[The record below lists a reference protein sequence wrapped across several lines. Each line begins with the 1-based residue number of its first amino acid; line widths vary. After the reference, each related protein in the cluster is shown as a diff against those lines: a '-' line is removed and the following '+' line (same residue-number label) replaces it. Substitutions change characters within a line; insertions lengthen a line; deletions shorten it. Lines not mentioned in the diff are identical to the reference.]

1 MSDSPLTTTSY
12 NAYSRWL
19 HWILAFLILFMI
31 FLGWSLEDQDTLRRT
46 RFDLH
51 KSVGMLILLLS
62 FVRIGVRLAYK
73 APPEPPMPRW
83 QALAAKALHIGFY
96 VVMIG
101 MPLSGWL
108 LVSTNVRPIPFFG
121 LFDWPHLPV
130 PKTEALHE
138 FFEEGH
144 HLIAKLIIYG
154 MVPLHVLAALKHQFV
169 DKDTVMQHMVP
180 GLTPKPILNWRWI
193 LPVGII
199 VAAFVLGR
207 FAFLGKPVE
216 KPAPPPTST
225 ASTASTAPAEASAT
239 ASQASASE
247 TSSVSEK
254 VTSWT
259 VDKAASSIRFAT
271 SLEGDAING
280 SFGGYSARIDFD
292 PEQLDKSRV
301 KVTID
306 LASATTGNSDYD
318 GTMKGPDF
326 FNVPASP
333 KAEFEAK
340 SFTRKDA
347 TRYVA
352 HGTLKLRGVSKKID
366 LPFTLTIK
374 NGVAD
379 MTASVDI
386 DRTAYG
392 VGAGAYAGT
401 DAVPAKV
408 PVTIKLRARAA

>member
-1 MSDSPLTTTSY
+1 MSDSPLTPASY

-19 HWILAFLILFMI
+19 HWIMAFLILFMI
-31 FLGWSLEDQDTLRRT
+31 FLGWSLEVEDTLRRT

-73 APPEPPMPRW
+73 APPEPPMPPW

-108 LVSTNVRPIPFFG
+108 LVSTNIRPIPFFG

-130 PKTEALHE
+130 PQTKALHE

-169 DKDTVMQHMVP
+169 DKDEVIQHMVP

-193 LPVGII
+193 VPVGVI
-199 VAAFVLGR
+199 VAAVILGR
-207 FAFLGKPVE
+207 FALLGKPVE
-216 KPAPPPTST
+216 KQAAPVPA
-225 ASTASTAPAEASAT
+225 ASALPAESSAV
-239 ASQASASE
+239 ASE
-247 TSSVSEK
+247 ASSSEAVSSAEK
-254 VTSWT
+254 VPTWT
-259 VDKAASSIRFAT
+259 VDKASSSIRFST
-271 SLEGDAING
+271 SFEGDAING
-280 SFGGYSARIDFD
+280 SFGSYTARIDFD
-292 PEQLDKSRV
+292 PEQLDASRV

-318 GTMKGPDF
+318 GTMKGPEF

-340 SFTRKDA
+340 SFTRKD
-347 TRYVA
+347 TTHFVA
-352 HGTLKLRGVSKKID
+352 HGTLKLHGVSKKLD
-366 LPFTLTIK
+366 LPFTLAIK

-379 MTASVDI
+379 MAATVDV

-392 VGAGAYAGT
+392 VGTGEYAST
-401 DAVPAKV
+401 DLVPAKV
-408 PVTIKLRARAA
+408 PVTVKLKARAG